1 MTSID
6 CPFAAGSR
14 PRRALDK
21 RPFVQAML
29 VAAWASQVMCAD
41 LAIATEAT
49 SAAVAAHENP
59 DGGVADGVADGEAAS
74 DAAAVTAS
82 PDDPAATTGSGDPD
96 RPGSAVYSPFASPP
110 HGNERPPAFAA
121 TSPKSNGGHAEMALI
136 ALISAGVAAVAVFF
150 WLWRA

>member
-14 PRRALDK
+14 PRRGLDK

-29 VAAWASQVMCAD
+29 VAAWATQVMYAD

-59 DGGVADGVADGEAAS
+59 DGGVPDGEAAS
-74 DAAAVTAS
+74 DAAVVTAS
-82 PDDPAATTGSGDPD
+82 PDDPAATTGDPD

-121 TSPKSNGGHAEMALI
+121 ASQKSNGGHAEMALI

>member
-1 MTSID
+1 MTPID
-6 CPFAAGSR
+6 CPFPAGSR

-29 VAAWASQVMCAD
+29 VAAWATQVMCAD

-59 DGGVADGVADGEAAS
+59 DGGVPDGEVAS

-82 PDDPAATTGSGDPD
+82 PDDPAATTGSGDPE

-121 TSPKSNGGHAEMALI
+121 TSQKSNGGHAEMALI

>member
-1 MTSID
+1 MTPID

-29 VAAWASQVMCAD
+29 VAAWATQVMCAD

-59 DGGVADGVADGEAAS
+59 DGGVADGEVANEAAV
-74 DAAAVTAS
+74 ATAS
-82 PDDPAATTGSGDPD
+82 PDNPAATTGDPD

-121 TSPKSNGGHAEMALI
+121 ASQKSNGGHAEMALI
-136 ALISAGVAAVAVFF
+136 ALISAGVAAAAVFF

>member
-1 MTSID
+1 MAPID

-29 VAAWASQVMCAD
+29 VAAWATQVMYAD

-59 DGGVADGVADGEAAS
+59 DGGVADGEVAN
-74 DAAAVTAS
+74 DAAVVTAS
-82 PDDPAATTGSGDPD
+82 PDDPAATTGSGDPE

-121 TSPKSNGGHAEMALI
+121 ASQKSNGGHAEMALI

>member
-29 VAAWASQVMCAD
+29 VAAWATQVMCAD

-59 DGGVADGVADGEAAS
+59 DGGVADGEAAN
-74 DAAAVTAS
+74 DAAVATAS
-82 PDDPAATTGSGDPD
+82 PDNPAATTGDPD

-121 TSPKSNGGHAEMALI
+121 ASQKSNGGHAEMALI
-136 ALISAGVAAVAVFF
+136 ALISAGVAAAAVFF

>member
-14 PRRALDK
+14 PRLGLDK

-29 VAAWASQVMCAD
+29 VAAWATQVMCAD

-59 DGGVADGVADGEAAS
+59 DGGVADGEAAS
-74 DAAAVTAS
+74 DAAVVTAS
-82 PDDPAATTGSGDPD
+82 PDDPAATTGDPD

-110 HGNERPPAFAA
+110 HGNEHPPAFAA
-121 TSPKSNGGHAEMALI
+121 ASQKSNGGHAEMALI

>member
-1 MTSID
+1 MTPID

-14 PRRALDK
+14 PRRALDR

-29 VAAWASQVMCAD
+29 VAAWATQVMYAD

-59 DGGVADGVADGEAAS
+59 DGGVADGEVAN
-74 DAAAVTAS
+74 DAAVVTAS
-82 PDDPAATTGSGDPD
+82 PDDPAATTGDPD

-121 TSPKSNGGHAEMALI
+121 ASQKSNGGHAEMALI

>member
-1 MTSID
+1 MTPID

-21 RPFVQAML
+21 RPLVQAML
-29 VAAWASQVMCAD
+29 VAAWATQVMCAD
-41 LAIATEAT
+41 LAIATEST
-49 SAAVAAHENP
+49 SAAVAAHENL
-59 DGGVADGVADGEAAS
+59 DGGVPDGEAAS

-82 PDDPAATTGSGDPD
+82 PGDPAATTGDPD

-121 TSPKSNGGHAEMALI
+121 ASQKSNGGHAEMALI